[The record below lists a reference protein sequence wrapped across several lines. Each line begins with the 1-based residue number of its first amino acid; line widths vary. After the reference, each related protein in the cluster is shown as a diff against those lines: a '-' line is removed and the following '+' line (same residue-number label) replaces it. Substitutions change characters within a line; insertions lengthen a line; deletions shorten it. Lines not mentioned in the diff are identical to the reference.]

1 MIEKLAKFGAGIWF
15 WLGLVVLGLVLEAG
29 ALFYQYA
36 LDYGPCVLCIHVRL
50 WVAGFVVIGLLGLV
64 VRGVRALRILSL
76 VLSVIAS
83 IGFLER
89 SWATLAIERGW
100 TEGECSMDLGL
111 PAWFAVDK
119 WLPSVFEAWEP
130 CGYTPY
136 IVGKV
141 TMAETLVALG
151 AALTA
156 VCVVVTVASM
166 AVACVSSAVPAASE

>member
-1 MIEKLAKFGAGIWF
+1 MASMVEKLARFATEIWF
-15 WLGLVVLGLVLEAG
+15 WLALVVLGVALEAG

-50 WVAGFVVIGLLGLV
+50 WVAGFIAIGVLGLV
-64 VRGVRALRILSL
+64 VSKIRPLRILAL

-83 IGFLER
+83 IGLIER
-89 SWATLAIERGW
+89 SWAALAVERGW
-100 TEGECSMDLGL
+100 TEGECSMELGL
-111 PAWFAVDK
+111 PAWFAVDR

-141 TMAETLVALG
+141 TMAETLVAMG
-151 AALTA
+151 AALLV
-156 VCVVVTVASM
+156 VCIVVTVASM
-166 AVACVSSAVPAASE
+166 ATACASSSAAE